1 MARILVI
8 EDNASFRET
17 LKEMLERKNHQV
29 ITAEDGDK
37 GLQAIKSNPV
47 DLVITDIIM
56 PVKDGVTTIQDI
68 QREFPAAKIIAMSG
82 GGAINKGET
91 YLEATMFITHIKHV
105 LQKPFSGEVLFQTIE
120 KVLG

>member
-8 EDNASFRET
+8 DDNASFREI

-29 ITAEDGDK
+29 ITAADGDK
-37 GLQAIKSNPV
+37 GIQALKSNPV

-56 PVKDGVTTIQDI
+56 PVKNGVTTIQDI
-68 QREFPAAKIIAMSG
+68 QKDFPAVKIIAMSG
-82 GGAINKGET
+82 GGEVSKGET
-91 YLEATMFITHIKHV
+91 YLEAATFITHIKYV
-105 LQKPFSGEVLFQTIE
+105 LEKPFSSELLFQTIE